1 MINSMSGTSAA
12 AAAVSASQVKRIP
25 SLLYGTAWKGEV
37 TASLV
42 LQAFANGFRGVD
54 VSGQRKHYREDL
66 VGEAILN
73 VEKELGIKRE
83 EVWIQSK

>member
-1 MINSMSGTSAA
+1 MSGSSAA

-37 TASLV
+37 TTSFV

-54 VSGQRKHYREDL
+54 VAGQKKHYREDL
-66 VGEAILN
+66 VGEAIAIA
-73 VEKELGIKRE
+73 EKDLGIRRDE
-83 EVWIQSK
+83 IWIQSK